1 MQHVRGNVV
10 HCSRFG
16 CLIRLEDG
24 RLAAFPSTETGI
36 EMLRRAATETHRPQ
50 FPFIIAEERG
60 RHVRLQLAMQH
71 VPEAHNAAPAAARL
85 SATLE
90 QKIIDFWRQ
99 TSDWDK
105 NAGSVELPE
114 QAPRGE
120 RLLPFEMRA
129 RRQYRESPKRPRRPK
144 PKR

>member
-1 MQHVRGNVV
+1 LVR
-10 HCSRFG
+10 
-16 CLIRLEDG
+16 LDDG
-24 RLAAFPSTETGI
+24 RFATFPSTETGI
-36 EMLRRAATETHRPQ
+36 EMLRRAATEAHRPQ

-60 RHVRLQLAMQH
+60 RHLRLQLAMQH
-71 VPEAHNAAPAAARL
+71 VPDVYGAATLGAARL

-99 TSDWDK
+99 TSDWDR
-105 NAGSVELPE
+105 NAGSVEL
-114 QAPRGE
+114 QQQVPRVE